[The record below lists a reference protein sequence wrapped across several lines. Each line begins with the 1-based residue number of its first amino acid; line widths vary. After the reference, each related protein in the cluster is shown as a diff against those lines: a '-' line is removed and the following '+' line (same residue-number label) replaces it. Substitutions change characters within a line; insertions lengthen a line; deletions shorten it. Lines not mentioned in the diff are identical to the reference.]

1 MEDNPDLKEGNIINQ
16 LDAYNHA
23 IHHGIYNG
31 GRKLFDVEG
40 NIFKYTFKKVIY
52 ESEISKKIPS
62 EEAAYLDYCNS
73 DTTCLH
79 PYLKIK
85 EPYMKYKS
93 KISETFQEIEKIIVN
108 YYSVDDLLIN
118 NHELHKLIDLLDVL
132 NECREEDQDTKD
144 EEKKLLE
151 AAEYLDTVKN
161 TKTMETMR
169 ITEKER
175 HDLLKKREYQAKAM
189 AEKLKKEQEEKLK
202 QQRLENDAAIK
213 RKELEKN
220 QKQQEEQKI
229 KAAQSKIVEDMLVLQ
244 RKKRALDQRIRLE
257 VTEKKKFFEED
268 KMDTLVMDILNQKE
282 VDLKGKKILLNTH
295 TMLSVA
301 AGDTIMIS
309 NIVNLF
315 LNTNSHVVILTKYN
329 VGDVFLNN
337 LISNNYTIV
346 QKEDDKEIMD
356 FIDENHTDFACLFF
370 RNHEIL
376 QALKGKFYLYKTVLY
391 GLEIHLEGIS
401 KLNNNFLYTLTQS
414 EELRNMYIE
423 KGISKEKINILDVIT
438 VKYDFE
444 LPERKDNEIRLIYSG
459 TLRNEENI
467 LEIIEEFQ
475 KIHSERPEV
484 VLKIVYG
491 KIVDN
496 GKGFKS
502 KVEKIIENGVKG
514 IIFKNGLSHKDACYE
529 IATSD
534 IGICWR
540 KDGWGDDGQVST
552 KVKEYELYGVE
563 IMYSNSLFNILYLFK
578 KENIIVPCLNN
589 NEFQRIDYTLKT
601 NVITKNYTKFESVN
615 GSDLNYNEY
624 SYMNYDDI
632 FKKFCKNSELNNKL
646 NVNKILEEC
655 VEYEKKNKTKRIN
668 TSGSYGN
675 LHTFINIFEYA
686 IKMKLQKILIFEPD
700 VYLHKFFFDKLCE
713 YNTHINESDIL
724 YLGASQHNYHAIRDK
739 INSEITQYNNV
750 YKQYYTTGNFGII
763 YDSNVFQDILYLL
776 KCKLLP
782 SDILPLKLK
791 NNKAYVC
798 VPNIVICDLTSS
810 NTSDTRNQYML
821 SDKFNW
827 DINLYNTSNIIYIPI
842 QKTNNSDI
850 YLEIDINSYKYNRE
864 GFIKLLETDIPRVYL
879 PDKGLKIDNKYY
891 ILIPSNVLK
900 DKTFLQIYYNNLF
913 INKINISTISI
924 NKKQYITN
932 MKGTYNLK
940 LPFYYDKVHND
951 YYELLKNGLKCFDDY
966 INKKKV
972 CDYKKNNKN
981 VMFLLHTLPEY
992 EWQGFTKRTD
1002 EQLSI
1007 IKNLDINLFPC
1018 SRYGYPYDCNYINST
1033 NVENQMKFNDI
1044 TYHKLLNGSD
1054 NRFNYSIID
1063 YIKKYTDRVI
1073 EFIIENNIGI
1083 LHANTNFWNGVVAYI
1098 VKKLLNIKVIYE
1110 IRGFWHDSQN
1120 SDFILYNSD
1129 MVHAQEK
1136 VEHEVIDNIKNIITL
1151 SESFKNRLL
1160 KNVNENLNIYVIPNI
1175 ILPFNQE
1182 YNKDVLTKYKINICK
1197 SKFKIGYIG
1206 NLSKYEGLQNLID
1219 AVNSNPSYE
1228 LLIFGPSP
1236 KNMFDYNNLT
1246 DNIRYY
1252 GKADKEDLYT
1262 LYKQFDLVCYPRINT
1277 HVTRETQSSKMFEV
1291 IYLEIPLILSD
1302 LPVNREIHDKLIFH
1316 KSNDIADL
1324 KEKIHYVHNNYNEY
1338 KKMIKEIKLDIIKK
1352 YSKENNLKIYKQL
1365 YV

>member
-1 MEDNPDLKEGNIINQ
+1 MAFNIKGQQVSKTLIQTLIQQYPKVQVQKLDWKRYLEDNPDLKEGNIINQ

-175 HDLLKKREYQAKAM
+175 HDLLKKREDQAKAM

-202 QQRLENDAAIK
+202 QQRLENDAAVK

-268 KMDTLVMDILNQKE
+268 KMNTLVMDILNQKE

-315 LNTNSHVVILTKYN
+315 LNINSHVVILTKYN

-337 LISNNYTIV
+337 LISDNYTIV

-376 QALKGKFYLYKTVLY
+376 QALKGKFYLYKTILY

-423 KGISKEKINILDVIT
+423 KGISKEKINILDIIT

-475 KIHSERPEV
+475 KIHKERPEV

-496 GKGFKS
+496 GKGFKA

-552 KVKEYELYGVE
+552 KVKEYEMYG
-563 IMYSNSLFNILYLFK
+563 LNIIFDKILFK
-578 KENIIVPCLNN
+578 YKIIV
-589 NEFQRIDYTLKT
+589 
-601 NVITKNYTKFESVN
+601 
-615 GSDLNYNEY
+615 
-624 SYMNYDDI
+624 DI
-632 FKKFCKNSELNNKL
+632 
-646 NVNKILEEC
+646 
-655 VEYEKKNKTKRIN
+655 
-668 TSGSYGN
+668 
-675 LHTFINIFEYA
+675 
-686 IKMKLQKILIFEPD
+686 ILIK
-700 VYLHKFFFDKLCE
+700 H
-713 YNTHINESDIL
+713 NISD
-724 YLGASQHNYHAIRDK
+724 
-739 INSEITQYNNV
+739 
-750 YKQYYTTGNFGII
+750 F
-763 YDSNVFQDILYLL
+763 L
-776 KCKLLP
+776 KMLV
-782 SDILPLKLK
+782 KLK
-791 NNKAYVC
+791 NKYQNVKLFPYVLHNAF
-798 VPNIVICDLTSS
+798 PYDSGGYATRTHNIL
-810 NTSDTRNQYML
+810 NTFNNMY
-821 SDKFNW
+821 SDK
-827 DINLYNTSNIIYIPI
+827 
-842 QKTNNSDI
+842 
-850 YLEIDINSYKYNRE
+850 
-864 GFIKLLETDIPRVYL
+864 
-879 PDKGLKIDNKYY
+879 
-891 ILIPSNVLK
+891 
-900 DKTFLQIYYNNLF
+900 
-913 INKINISTISI
+913 
-924 NKKQYITN
+924 QY
-932 MKGTYNLK
+932 
-940 LPFYYDKVHND
+940 FA
-951 YYELLKNGLKCFDDY
+951 
-966 INKKKV
+966 
-972 CDYKKNNKN
+972 
-981 VMFLLHTLPEY
+981 LH
-992 EWQGFTKRTD
+992 R
-1002 EQLSI
+1002 I
-1007 IKNLDINLFPC
+1007 
-1018 SRYGYPYDCNYINST
+1018 GYPYDSHKMKHVEKFLHGVDNVCYLTLPNLKCYNY
-1033 NVENQMKFNDI
+1033 
-1044 TYHKLLNGSD
+1044 LLNLLKNTFNITTFHVASAYKNAIPIINYCNMENISSIYEVRGMWQITGLSRHKYYNTNYTEQWLDNYGKNEKYCIENCSIPLFITRELQEYALDNKKYSFLSPLNCNIQKTPIFWNCYNIDENILCKTKIYKKGDKFIIGYAGSIVFYEGIVEIIGVIEKLVEKKY
-1054 NRFNYSIID
+1054 NIEFRLIGNIQPIID
-1063 YIKKYTDRVI
+1063 EYKNKNKNRTQLDKV
-1073 EFIIENNIGI
+1073 FNKP
-1083 LHANTNFWNGVVAYI
+1083 F
-1098 VKKLLNIKVIYE
+1098 VKLYGKVP
-1110 IRGFWHDSQN
+1110 HD
-1120 SDFILYNSD
+1120 
-1129 MVHAQEK
+1129 
-1136 VEHEVIDNIKNIITL
+1136 EVINIISKFDIYVIPRIDLPVTNMVSPIKPFEPMSLKIPLLMSDCDCLKDISHNGKNCVLFKKNNWDDCFEQIKNIIDNGYPEDIL
-1151 SESFKNRLL
+1151 ENGYNFVKNER
-1160 KNVNENLNIYVIPNI
+1160 NW
-1175 ILPFNQE
+1175 
-1182 YNKDVLTKYKINICK
+1182 
-1197 SKFKIGYIG
+1197 KFMIEHIG
-1206 NLSKYEGLQNLID
+1206 
-1219 AVNSNPSYE
+1219 
-1228 LLIFGPSP
+1228 
-1236 KNMFDYNNLT
+1236 
-1246 DNIRYY
+1246 
-1252 GKADKEDLYT
+1252 LY
-1262 LYKQFDLVCYPRINT
+1262 D
-1277 HVTRETQSSKMFEV
+1277 M
-1291 IYLEIPLILSD
+1291 
-1302 LPVNREIHDKLIFH
+1302 
-1316 KSNDIADL
+1316 
-1324 KEKIHYVHNNYNEY
+1324 
-1338 KKMIKEIKLDIIKK
+1338 LD
-1352 YSKENNLKIYKQL
+1352 
-1365 YV
+1365 